1 MSTYQ
6 NPIVV
11 GVFQNEA
18 DAKRAIDDLRNA
30 GFAKD
35 QLGFALRE
43 GGAVTANLL
52 DDLTNLGVPQDR
64 ANYYNQQYTA
74 GRPVVSVRAD
84 GREQEAATI
93 LGNYG
98 ATGFNDAQN
107 DYYDTTMSRNAGTAG
122 TYDNATTTGAYN
134 TTNAGAYDNT
144 TAAYDNTN
152 AAAYDTTGTN
162 VTDQDR
168 RSIPIREEQLQ
179 ANKERVQAG
188 EVRLHKDVIEEQRN
202 VDVPVT
208 HEEVYV
214 ERRAVDPRGSDAP
227 VGQDEAIR
235 VPVSEEQVNVSKNT
249 VTTGEVEV
257 GKRAVTENQR
267 VSDTVRREEARLD
280 RDGNARVQTND
291 DAWANNAAERDT
303 RDNI

>member
-18 DAKRAIDDLRNA
+18 DAKRAIDDLRDA

-43 GGAVTANLL
+43 GGAVTTNLL
-52 DDLTNLGVPQDR
+52 NDLTNLGVPQDR

-74 GRPVVSVRAD
+74 GRAVVSVRAD
-84 GREQEAATI
+84 GREQDAANI

-98 ATGFNDAQN
+98 AVGFNDAQN
-107 DYYDTTMSRNAGTAG
+107 DYYDSTMSRNAAVNTAG
-122 TYDNATTTGAYN
+122 TYDNTTTTGAYN
-134 TTNAGAYDNT
+134 TTDAGTYDNT
-144 TAAYDNTN
+144 VNTGN
-152 AAAYDTTGTN
+152 RADVA
-162 VTDQDR
+162 DQGR
-168 RSIPIREEQLQ
+168 QAMQLREEQLLAEKQ
-179 ANKERVQAG
+179 RVQSG
-188 EVRLHKDVIEEQRN
+188 EVHLHKDVIEEQRN
-202 VDVPVT
+202 IDVPVT

-214 ERRAVDPRGSDAP
+214 ERRAVDPRTSDAP
-227 VGQDEAIR
+227 VGQNESIR
-235 VPVSEEQVNVSKNT
+235 VPVSEEQVNVTKNT

-267 VSDTVRREEARLD
+267 VSDTVRREEARVE
-280 RDGNARVQTND
+280 RDGDPRVQIND
-291 DAWANNAAERDT
+291 AIDPNNRG
-303 RDNI
+303 NI

>member
-11 GVFQNEA
+11 GVFQNES

-30 GFAKD
+30 GFAKE

-64 ANYYNQQYTA
+64 AGYYNQQYTA
-74 GRPVVSVRAD
+74 GRAVVSVRAD

-98 ATGFNDAQN
+98 ATGFNDTQN
-107 DYYDTTMSRNAGTAG
+107 DYYDTTMSGNAAPAG
-122 TYDNATTTGAYN
+122 TYNNTTTAGAYN

-152 AAAYDTTGTN
+152 AAN

-179 ANKERVQAG
+179 ADKERVQSG

-202 VDVPVT
+202 IDVPVT

-214 ERRAVDPRGSDAP
+214 QRRAVDPRTSDAP

-267 VSDTVRREEARLD
+267 VNDTVRREEVHVD
-280 RDGNARVQTND
+280 QDGNPRIQTND
-291 DAWANNAAERDT
+291 NNL
-303 RDNI
+303 